1 MFWFLLSF
9 ILIYIMVLSFHYQ
22 RYKID
27 PTAYHHQ
34 VMTLLENYIRQ
45 VLKWSYKS
53 IIEKDKLKAIS
64 YSNYAVATVQGLKEY
79 MKIFGIP
86 TKVIKE
92 LIGEDLSRF
101 EKKIIHIQK
110 ISQQKQ

>member
-9 ILIYIMVLSFHYQ
+9 ILIYIMILSFHYQ
-22 RYKID
+22 QQKVD
-27 PTAYHHQ
+27 PMVYQHQ

-45 VLKWSYKS
+45 ILKWSYMS
-53 IIEKDKLKAIS
+53 IVEKDQLKALS
-64 YSNYAVATVQGLKEY
+64 YSNYSVATLMGLKEY

>member
-22 RYKID
+22 KQKID
-27 PTAYHHQ
+27 PRVYQHQ

-45 VLKWSYKS
+45 ILKWSYMS
-53 IIEKDKLKAIS
+53 IVEKDPLKAVS
-64 YSNYAVATVQGLKEY
+64 YSNYSVATLLGLKEY
-79 MKIFGIP
+79 MKIFRIP
-86 TKVIKE
+86 IETIKD

-101 EKKIIHIQK
+101 QKKIMHIQK
-110 ISQQKQ
+110 VSQNKE

>member
-9 ILIYIMVLSFHYQ
+9 ILIYIMILSFHYQ
-22 RYKID
+22 QQKVD
-27 PTAYHHQ
+27 PMVYQRQ

-45 VLKWSYKS
+45 ILKWSYMS
-53 IIEKDKLKAIS
+53 IVEKDQLKAVS
-64 YSNYAVATVQGLKEY
+64 YSNYSVATLMGLKEY